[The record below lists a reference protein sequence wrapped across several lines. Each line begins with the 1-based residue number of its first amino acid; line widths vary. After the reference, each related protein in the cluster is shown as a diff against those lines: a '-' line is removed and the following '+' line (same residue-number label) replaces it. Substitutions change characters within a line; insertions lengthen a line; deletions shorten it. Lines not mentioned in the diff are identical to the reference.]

1 MTKKILITGGTGFIG
16 YHLAKKCI
24 KLNWKVSSLSSN
36 RPKKVRKLKK
46 VKYLIA
52 DISSK
57 KKLKNK
63 IKINFDYVVNLA
75 GYVDHSRKLKTIK
88 SHYNGCKNISSLFI
102 NSKIKKFIQIG
113 SSIEYG
119 KIRSPHTENVISK
132 KKILSTYGEAKLL
145 CTNFLLDLYKK
156 FNFPV
161 IILRLY
167 LVYGPYQDP
176 NRVIPHTILNSIL
189 GNEFDCSDGKQF
201 RDFLYIDDLID
212 GIIKVLK
219 KKKLSGEIINIGYGK
234 PSKVKEVI
242 LNISKIVGLG
252 KPKFGAIRLRKDEIL
267 KLYPKNTKAKKLLN
281 WKPKINLNLGLKKTV
296 NYYKMNYLKFN
307 QKIRK

>member
-16 YHLAKKCI
+16 YHLAKKCL
-24 KLNWKVSSLSSN
+24 KLNWKVTSLSSN

-113 SSIEYG
+113 SSIENG
-119 KIRSPHTENVISK
+119 KINSPQIENNTSNR
-132 KKILSTYGEAKLL
+132 KILSAYGEAKLL
-145 CTNFLLDLYKK
+145 SSNFLLDLNKK
-156 FNFPV
+156 YNFPV
-161 IILRLY
+161 TILRLY
-167 LVYGPYQDP
+167 LIYGPYQDP
-176 NRVIPHTILNSIL
+176 NRVIPITILNSIF
-189 GNEFDCSDGKQF
+189 NKKFDCSDGKQS
-201 RDFLYIDDLID
+201 RDFLYIDDLVD
-212 GIIKVLK
+212 GIIKILIK
-219 KKKLSGEIINIGYGK
+219 EDNLSGEIINLGSGK
-234 PSKVKEVI
+234 PTKIKKI
-242 LNISKIVGLG
+242 IKNIVNLVGSG
-252 KPKFGAIRLRKDEIL
+252 KPIFGKVRFRKDEIN
-267 KLYPKNTKAKKLLN
+267 KLYPNLNKAKKLIN
-281 WKPKINLNLGLKKTV
+281 WAPKTDLNLGLKKTIFF
-296 NYYKMNYLKFN
+296 YKKNKFLF
-307 QKIRK
+307 KI

>member
-1 MTKKILITGGTGFIG
+1 LTKKILITGGTGFIG

-24 KLNWKVSSLSSN
+24 KLNWKVTSLSSN

-113 SSIEYG
+113 SSIENG
-119 KIRSPHTENVISK
+119 KINSPQIENNTPNR
-132 KKILSTYGEAKLL
+132 KILSAYGEAKLL
-145 CTNFLLDLYKK
+145 SSNFLLDLNKK
-156 FNFPV
+156 YNFPV
-161 IILRLY
+161 TILRLY
-167 LVYGPYQDP
+167 LIYGPYQDP
-176 NRVIPHTILNSIL
+176 NRVIPITILNSIF
-189 GNEFDCSDGKQF
+189 NKKFDCSDGKQS
-201 RDFLYIDDLID
+201 RDFLYIDDLVD
-212 GIIKVLK
+212 GIIKILIK
-219 KKKLSGEIINIGYGK
+219 KDNLSGEIINLGSGK
-234 PSKVKEVI
+234 PTKIKKI
-242 LNISKIVGLG
+242 IKNIVNLVGSG
-252 KPKFGAIRLRKDEIL
+252 KPIFGKVRFRKDEIN
-267 KLYPKNTKAKKLLN
+267 KLYPNLNKAKKLIN
-281 WKPKINLNLGLKKTV
+281 WAPKTDLNLGLKKTILF
-296 NYYKMNYLKFN
+296 YKKNKFLF
-307 QKIRK
+307 KI

>member
-16 YHLAKKCI
+16 YHLAKKCL
-24 KLNWKVSSLSSN
+24 KLNWKVTSLSSN

-113 SSIEYG
+113 SSIENG
-119 KIRSPHTENVISK
+119 KINSPQIENNTPNR
-132 KKILSTYGEAKLL
+132 KILSAYGEAKLL
-145 CTNFLLDLYKK
+145 SSNFLLDLNKK
-156 FNFPV
+156 YNFPV
-161 IILRLY
+161 TILRLY
-167 LVYGPYQDP
+167 LIYGPYQDP
-176 NRVIPHTILNSIL
+176 NRVIPITILNSIF
-189 GNEFDCSDGKQF
+189 NKKFDCSDGKQS
-201 RDFLYIDDLID
+201 RDFLYIDDLVD
-212 GIIKVLK
+212 GIIKILIK
-219 KKKLSGEIINIGYGK
+219 KDNLSGEIINLGSGK
-234 PSKVKEVI
+234 PTKIKKI
-242 LNISKIVGLG
+242 IKNIVNLVGSG
-252 KPKFGAIRLRKDEIL
+252 KPIFGKVRFRKDEIN
-267 KLYPKNTKAKKLLN
+267 KLYPNLNKAKKLIN
-281 WKPKINLNLGLKKTV
+281 WAPKTDLNLGLKKTIFF
-296 NYYKMNYLKFN
+296 YKKNKFLF
-307 QKIRK
+307 KI

>member
-16 YHLAKKCI
+16 YHLAKKCL
-24 KLNWKVSSLSSN
+24 KFNWKVTSLSSN

-113 SSIEYG
+113 SSIENG
-119 KIRSPHTENVISK
+119 KINSPQIENNTPNR
-132 KKILSTYGEAKLL
+132 KILSAYGEAKLL
-145 CTNFLLDLYKK
+145 SSNFLLDLNKK
-156 FNFPV
+156 YNFPV
-161 IILRLY
+161 TILRLY
-167 LVYGPYQDP
+167 LIYGPYQDP
-176 NRVIPHTILNSIL
+176 NRVIPITILNSIF
-189 GNEFDCSDGKQF
+189 NKKFDCSDGKQS
-201 RDFLYIDDLID
+201 RDFLYIDDLVD
-212 GIIKVLK
+212 GIIK
-219 KKKLSGEIINIGYGK
+219 Y
-234 PSKVKEVI
+234 
-242 LNISKIVGLG
+242 
-252 KPKFGAIRLRKDEIL
+252 
-267 KLYPKNTKAKKLLN
+267 
-281 WKPKINLNLGLKKTV
+281 
-296 NYYKMNYLKFN
+296 
-307 QKIRK
+307 

>member
-16 YHLAKKCI
+16 YHLAKKCL
-24 KLNWKVSSLSSN
+24 KLNWKVTSLSSN

-113 SSIEYG
+113 SSIENG
-119 KIRSPHTENVISK
+119 KINSPQIENNTPNR
-132 KKILSTYGEAKLL
+132 KILSAYGEAKLL
-145 CTNFLLDLYKK
+145 SSNFLLDLNKK
-156 FNFPV
+156 YNFPV
-161 IILRLY
+161 TILRLY
-167 LVYGPYQDP
+167 LIYGPYQDP
-176 NRVIPHTILNSIL
+176 NRVIPITILNSIF
-189 GNEFDCSDGKQF
+189 NKKFDCSDGKQS
-201 RDFLYIDDLID
+201 RDFLYIDDLVD
-212 GIIKVLK
+212 GIIKILIK
-219 KKKLSGEIINIGYGK
+219 KDNLSGEIINLGSGK
-234 PSKVKEVI
+234 PTKIKKI
-242 LNISKIVGLG
+242 IKNIVNLVGSG
-252 KPKFGAIRLRKDEIL
+252 KPIFGKVRFRKDEIN
-267 KLYPKNTKAKKLLN
+267 KLYPNLNKAKKLIN
-281 WKPKINLNLGLKKTV
+281 WTPKTDLNLGLKKTIFF
-296 NYYKMNYLKFN
+296 YKKNKFLF
-307 QKIRK
+307 KI